1 MKRRKK
7 KQYDDDDGRVI
18 APMNVDGMPW
28 YVPDNRI
35 KSDTK
40 APETKLEFSRKD
52 SMRLVFKLC
61 TDSSDCTCVYS
72 CCCTLN
78 SICRKTLGQLSCC

>member
-7 KQYDDDDGRVI
+7 KQYDEDDGRVI

-40 APETKLEFSRKD
+40 AP
-52 SMRLVFKLC
+52 
-61 TDSSDCTCVYS
+61 
-72 CCCTLN
+72 N
-78 SICRKTLGQLSCC
+78 KT

>member
-7 KQYDDDDGRVI
+7 KQYDDDDGRLI

-52 SMRLVFKLC
+52 SMRLVFKLYALILPIAL
-61 TDSSDCTCVYS
+61 VFIVAVA
-72 CCCTLN
+72 LLIVFVGRPWVN
-78 SICRKTLGQLSCC
+78 

>member
-28 YVPDNRI
+28 YIPDNRI
-35 KSDTK
+35 KSDAK
-40 APETKLEFSRKD
+40 SPETKLEFSRKE
-52 SMRLVFKLC
+52 SMRLVFKLYALILPIAL
-61 TDSSDCTCVYS
+61 VFIVAVA
-72 CCCTLN
+72 LLIVFVGRPWVN
-78 SICRKTLGQLSCC
+78 